1 MTTIL
6 LAIAIISACAKI
18 EMWIASETRRNH
30 ERIEDMIKEW
40 IIKIF
45 KINTYEKEY
54 KKYKE
59 LYQNALTD
67 IEVITSV
74 AQNYKRELENLKDI
88 CDDSIKTSE
97 DALATA
103 KDALAIVNDPDR
115 KKEYYEYRA
124 YASGRQCAYAEMGI
138 KALDARAEGK
148 TLYVD
153 HDDNLIEELDE
164 ESFEKYCAE
173 NEIKID
179 DLVEE
184 R

>member
-1 MTTIL
+1 
-6 LAIAIISACAKI
+6 
-18 EMWIASETRRNH
+18 
-30 ERIEDMIKEW
+30 MIKKW

-59 LYQNALTD
+59 LYQNALTEID
-67 IEVITSV
+67 VIKSV
-74 AQNYKRELENLKDI
+74 AKNYKRELVSLQAISDDVAKNAEDI
-88 CDDSIKTSE
+88 
-97 DALATA
+97 
-103 KDALAIVNDPDR
+103 LAIVNDPDR
-115 KKEYYEYRA
+115 KREYYEHRA

-164 ESFEKYCAE
+164 ESFEKFCEE

-184 R
+184 HNNE

>member
-1 MTTIL
+1 
-6 LAIAIISACAKI
+6 
-18 EMWIASETRRNH
+18 
-30 ERIEDMIKEW
+30 MIRKW
-40 IIKIF
+40 IIKLF

-54 KKYKE
+54 KEYEE
-59 LYQNALTD
+59 LYQDALTD
-67 IEVITSV
+67 TKVIIGV
-74 AQNYKRELENLKDI
+74 AKNYKRELDSLGDI
-88 CDDSIKTSE
+88 CDGLIKTLE
-97 DALATA
+97 DVLATA
-103 KDALAIVNDPDR
+103 NDPDR
-115 KKEYYEYRA
+115 KRECYEHRA

-164 ESFEKYCAE
+164 ESFEKFCEE

-184 R
+184 YNNE

>member
-1 MTTIL
+1 M
-6 LAIAIISACAKI
+6 K
-18 EMWIASETRRNH
+18 
-30 ERIEDMIKEW
+30 KW
-40 IIKIF
+40 IIKLF

-54 KKYKE
+54 KKYEE

-103 KDALAIVNDPDR
+103 KDALAMVNDPDR
-115 KKEYYEYRA
+115 KREYYEHRA
-124 YASGRQCAYAEMGI
+124 YANGRQSAYAEMGI
-138 KALDARAEGK
+138 KALDARTEGK

-164 ESFEKYCAE
+164 ESFEKFCEE

-179 DLVEE
+179 DLVEGTSNE
-184 R
+184 DLDRE

>member
-1 MTTIL
+1 
-6 LAIAIISACAKI
+6 
-18 EMWIASETRRNH
+18 
-30 ERIEDMIKEW
+30 MIKEW
-40 IIKIF
+40 IIKLF

-54 KKYKE
+54 EKYEE

-88 CDDSIKTSE
+88 CDNSIKTAE
-97 DALATA
+97 DALATSE
-103 KDALAIVNDPDR
+103 DVLAMVNDPDR
-115 KKEYYEYRA
+115 KRECYEHRA
-124 YASGRQCAYAEMGI
+124 YASGRQDAYAEMGI
-138 KALDARAEGK
+138 KALDAKAEGK
-148 TLYVD
+148 MLYVD

-164 ESFEKYCAE
+164 ESFEKFCEE
-173 NEIKID
+173 NEIEIG

>member
-1 MTTIL
+1 
-6 LAIAIISACAKI
+6 
-18 EMWIASETRRNH
+18 
-30 ERIEDMIKEW
+30 MIKKW
-40 IIKIF
+40 IIKLF

-59 LYQNALTD
+59 LYQDTLAD

-103 KDALAIVNDPDR
+103 EDALAMVNDPDR
-115 KKEYYEYRA
+115 KRECYEHRA
-124 YASGRQCAYAEMGI
+124 YASGRQDAYTEMGI

-164 ESFEKYCAE
+164 ESFEKFCAE
-173 NEIKID
+173 NEIEID
-179 DLVEE
+179 DLIEGA
-184 R
+184 